1 MSTQPKPA
9 GSAGQKATAPQP
21 DDSGGAPPAQLRPE
35 SPGPQGAFSPVV
47 YGYARVSRGDHQSLD
62 RQLSEL
68 ALAGASRTFTDE
80 ISGGHATTSRPGF
93 TDLLSHL
100 RPGDRVVV
108 VSLDRLS
115 RSLANLMSTLELLVE
130 GRGVTVRVLGLG
142 DFDPRSPL
150 TRILWQ
156 VLGAVAELERALIRE
171 RTLSGLAEARRRGTR
186 LGRPPALDAL
196 GVKTAASM
204 REAGASVAEI
214 GRGLSVSERTVR
226 RVLTA

>member
-1 MSTQPKPA
+1 MSTAKPS
-9 GSAGQKATAPQP
+9 GLAGQKDGTPCP
-21 DDSGGAPPAQLRPE
+21 RNYWGKKPAQLRSE
-35 SPGPQGAFSPVV
+35 STGPQRTFLPAA

-68 ALAGASRTFTDE
+68 TQAGVARVFTDE
-80 ISGGHATTSRPGF
+80 VSGGRATSERPGF
-93 TDLLSHL
+93 ADLLSHL
-100 RPGDRVVV
+100 RPGDHVTV

-115 RSLANLMSTLELLVE
+115 RSLSDIMTTLESLVE
-130 GRGVTVRVLGLG
+130 EHGVTVTVLGLG

-171 RTLSGLAEARRRGTR
+171 RTLSGLAEARRKGTR
-186 LGRPPALDAL
+186 LGRPPALDEL
-196 GVKTAASM
+196 GSKTARSM
-204 REAGASVAEI
+204 SQSGASVAEI

-226 RVLTA
+226 RVLAS